1 MSLDI
6 QIRQMTGGVAV
17 LDLSGRVT
25 LGQEA
30 AVLRDTLHQ
39 MSAAGQKQSLL
50 NLAGVSYLD
59 SSGLGVL
66 VAAFASITNR
76 GGQLKLLNMS
86 SKLKNVLVVT
96 KLYTVF
102 EVFEDESAAI
112 SSFTA
117 STEAAPAG
125 G

>member
-39 MSAAGQKQSLL
+39 MSAAGQKQILL

-117 STEAAPAG
+117 STEAATAG

>member
-39 MSAAGQKQSLL
+39 MSAAGQKQILL